1 MTDKQERILNCGLEL
16 FAKNGYNATSTSQIA
31 KLAEVSEGL
40 IFRHFKS
47 KEGLL
52 NAIIQEGQ
60 QKVDQL
66 YESVINE
73 AEPKLMIKK
82 FLQIPFLVPKSE
94 YNFWKLLFTLK
105 WELDV
110 DSSEKLKPVVRVLSS
125 AFKQLSYENY
135 ALEAEFLIHYMDGL
149 TSASVK
155 GDLVPNKSLKS
166 FLEKKY
172 NL

>member
-1 MTDKQERILNCGLEL
+1 MTDKQGRILNCGLEL
-16 FAKNGYNATSTSQIA
+16 FAKNGYNATSTSQVA

-52 NAIIQEGQ
+52 NAIVQEGQ

-66 YESVINE
+66 YASVINE
-73 AEPKLMIKK
+73 TEPKAVIKK
-82 FLQIPFLVPKSE
+82 YIEIPFLVPETE
-94 YNFWKLLFTLK
+94 YSFWKLLFTLK
-105 WELDV
+105 WELGI
-110 DSSEKLKPVVRVLSS
+110 DSSEKIKPVVRVLSK
-125 AFKQLSYENY
+125 AFKQLSYENSD
-135 ALEAEFLIHYMDGL
+135 LEAEFLVHYMDGL
-149 TSASVK
+149 VSASVK
-155 GDLVPNKSLKS
+155 GDLVLNDNLKL

>member
-1 MTDKQERILNCGLEL
+1 MTDKQGRILNCGLEL
-16 FAKNGYNATSTSQIA
+16 FAKNGYNATSTSQVA

-52 NAIIQEGQ
+52 NAIIEEGQ

-73 AEPKLMIKK
+73 TEPKLVIKK

>member
-1 MTDKQERILNCGLEL
+1 MTNKQGRILNCGLEL
-16 FAKNGYNATSTSQIA
+16 FAKNGYNATSTSQVA

-73 AEPKLMIKK
+73 AEPKLVIKK
-82 FLQIPFLVPKSE
+82 YLQIPFLVPETE

-105 WELDV
+105 WELSI
-110 DSSEKLKPVVRVLSS
+110 DSSEKLKPVVRVLSK
-125 AFKQLSYENY
+125 AFKQLSYENPG
-135 ALEAEFLIHYMDGL
+135 LEADFLVHYMDGF
-149 TSASVK
+149 TSAIVK
-155 GDLVPNKSLKS
+155 GDLLPNDSLKL
-166 FLEKKY
+166 FLERKY
-172 NL
+172 GL

>member
-1 MTDKQERILNCGLEL
+1 MTDKQEQILNCGLEL

-66 YESVINE
+66 YESVVNE
-73 AEPKLMIKK
+73 TEPKLVIKK

-105 WELDV
+105 WELGV

-125 AFKQLSYENY
+125 AFKQLSYENPD
-135 ALEAEFLIHYMDGL
+135 LEAGFLIHYMDGL

-155 GDLVPNKSLKS
+155 GDFMPNKSLKS

>member
-1 MTDKQERILNCGLEL
+1 MTDKQGRILNCGLEL
-16 FAKNGYNATSTSQIA
+16 FAKNGYNATSTSQVA

-52 NAIIQEGQ
+52 NAIIEEGQ

-73 AEPKLMIKK
+73 SEPKLVIKK

-149 TSASVK
+149 TGASVK